1 MKTTDKMIAEG
12 LIMGIISAIIS
23 LKFLGVDAYLFN
35 LDPPQWAT
43 SLSNMIPMSGI
54 IIDLLMTLD
63 LLLLVI
69 LFVQQGDRSE

>member
-35 LDPPQWAT
+35 LNPPQWAT
-43 SLSNMIPMSGI
+43 NLSNMIPMSGI
-54 IIDLLMTLD
+54 VIDLLMTID
-63 LLLLVI
+63 LLLLLV
-69 LFVQQGDRSE
+69 LFVQQGEKE

>member
-1 MKTTDKMIAEG
+1 MKTTEKMITEG

-54 IIDLLMTLD
+54 MIDLLMTID
-63 LLLLVI
+63 LLLLVV
-69 LFVQQGDRSE
+69 LFVQQGEKE

>member
-1 MKTTDKMIAEG
+1 MKTTDKMVAEG

-43 SLSNMIPMSGI
+43 NLSNMIPMSGI
-54 IIDLLMTLD
+54 VIDFLMTLD
-63 LLLLVI
+63 LVLLVV
-69 LFVQQGDRSE
+69 LFIQQGEKE